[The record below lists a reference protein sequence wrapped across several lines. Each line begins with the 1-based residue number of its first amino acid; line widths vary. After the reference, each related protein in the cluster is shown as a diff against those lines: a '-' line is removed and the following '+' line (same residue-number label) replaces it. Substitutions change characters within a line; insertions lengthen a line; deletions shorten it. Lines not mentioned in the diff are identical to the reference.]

1 MIPLSLDIIII
12 SINLIIRIYG
22 AFETLNDLSMKHK
35 SKNGKTTF
43 KTGHKPTSFEI
54 IVVSDIYIEGYT
66 KVEDYYITTYKNE
79 GLDSANVFID
89 KISQLEEQPG
99 EVIQK
104 STIAKI
110 NIE

>member
-1 MIPLSLDIIII
+1 MV
-12 SINLIIRIYG
+12 
-22 AFETLNDLSMKHK
+22 LNFPQ
-35 SKNGKTTF
+35 N
-43 KTGHKPTSFEI
+43 
-54 IVVSDIYIEGYT
+54 
-66 KVEDYYITTYKNE
+66 
-79 GLDSANVFID
+79 